1 MDATMIKLL
10 VLLAIL
16 ILPYINRVIVQLREQ
31 RGAAQGPPR
40 PKPAPDQPAR
50 NEIEEFL
57 RRANR
62 GTMEPGDAAAKQLPS
77 RRSPAGPP
85 AIASR
90 AAASPIQAEAVDERS
105 ARSRVGEHVKSYLDS
120 SEFNRRTASLADD
133 MAEADEK
140 RSERR
145 QEVFGHSVGQ
155 LGGEAAPAIALR
167 DLVSTE
173 APADVP
179 PPAFDLGALFAQP
192 ANLRQAILMQ
202 EILQRPEHRWL

>member
-10 VLLAIL
+10 ILLAIL
-16 ILPYINRVIVQLREQ
+16 ILPYLNRIIMQLREQ
-31 RGAAQGPPR
+31 RNAMQGPLR
-40 PKPAPDQPAR
+40 PKPGPDQPVR
-50 NEIEEFL
+50 SQIEEFL

-62 GTMEPGDAAAKQLPS
+62 GTAGPGDVAAKQSPS

-85 AIASR
+85 ALPGR
-90 AAASPIQAEAVDERS
+90 ATPSPIQAEVVDDKP

-120 SEFNRRTASLADD
+120 SEFKRRTASLADD
-133 MAEADEK
+133 MAEAAEK
-140 RSERR
+140 RTERR
-145 QEVFGHSVGQ
+145 QEVFGHSIGQ
-155 LGGEAAPAIALR
+155 LGAEAAPAIASR
-167 DLVSTE
+167 DLVSAE

-202 EILQRPEHRWL
+202 EILQRPEHRWS